1 MVRAVVCDVSSLLD
15 GGLAEQ
21 PVVVQTYLLGFHLDG
36 YYKRSTQRAQYPLIK
51 EYSLNHHMKPYI
63 I

>member
-36 YYKRSTQRAQYPLIK
+36 TTSVLPREPNTP
-51 EYSLNHHMKPYI
+51 
-63 I
+63 